1 MGDGMSVQL
10 GEFKNWLCNFSL
22 YSHAAPEIT
31 FANDCYHLF
40 QFVSQ
45 GKNEMNV
52 S

>member
-40 QFVSQ
+40 
-45 GKNEMNV
+45 
-52 S
+52 